1 MIQFFNRMLPRRRL
15 PVRRVAPQI
24 TQAAISGQNNDV
36 FSIGTLN
43 VPGGQCG
50 TDSTGATGATGIS
63 GSTGPMGYTGATG
76 PQGATG
82 PDGATGLTG
91 ATGATGLTGAT
102 GPYGA
107 TGATGLTGSSGSVG
121 ATGETGSTG
130 IQGSSGATGPT
141 GESGSTGVQGATGL
155 TGSTG
160 PLGATGVQGATGLT
174 GSTGSSGSTGVQG
187 ATGLTGSTGP
197 LGATGLTGATGV
209 GKCKRITVDDDYQI
223 IDTDYYIGVNSRN
236 STTIT
241 LPNLSEHDDDDE
253 HDNTC
258 SEYIIKAEMSAPMGN
273 RKITVVPRGS
283 ATIDGAS
290 GYVIVIPYESVTV
303 ISNNGNWWII

>member
-102 GPYGA
+102 GPDGA
-107 TGATGLTGSSGSVG
+107 TGATGLTGATGSMG
-121 ATGETGSTG
+121 ATGATGATG

-155 TGSTG
+155 
-160 PLGATGVQGATGLT
+160 V
-174 GSTGSSGSTGVQG
+174 GSTGVQG
-187 ATGLTGSTGP
+187 DIGNT
-197 LGATGLTGATGV
+197 GATGLTGATGV

-241 LPNLSEHDDDDE
+241 LPNLSEHDDDDDDDDDE

>member
-102 GPYGA
+102 GPDGA

-130 IQGSSGATGPT
+130 IQGS
-141 GESGSTGVQGATGL
+141 TGVTG
-155 TGSTG
+155 
-160 PLGATGVQGATGLT
+160 Q
-174 GSTGSSGSTGVQG
+174 TGSSGSTGIQG
-187 ATGLTGSTGP
+187 ATGITGVTGQTGSSGSTGIQ
-197 LGATGLTGATGV
+197 GATGITGATGP
-209 GKCKRITVDDDYQI
+209 GFECATKTVSDDYTI
-223 IDTDYYIGVNSRN
+223 VVTDYYIGVDADEAV
-236 STTIT
+236 TIK
-241 LPNLSEHDDDDE
+241 LPKKPEDCL
-253 HDNTC
+253 
-258 SEYIIKAEMSAPMGN
+258 EYIIKAQMGPPLGN
-273 RKITVVPRGS
+273 RKVTIVPQGT
-283 ATIDGAS
+283 ATIDGLIE
-290 GYVIVIPYESVTV
+290 YEMTIPYESVTV
-303 ISNNGNWWII
+303 ISNDGNWWII

>member
-82 PDGATGLTG
+82 PDGATGATGLTG

-102 GPYGA
+102 GPDGA
-107 TGATGLTGSSGSVG
+107 TGATGLTGASGSVG

-130 IQGSSGATGPT
+130 IK
-141 GESGSTGVQGATGL
+141 GSTGVTG
-155 TGSTG
+155 
-160 PLGATGVQGATGLT
+160 Q
-174 GSTGSSGSTGVQG
+174 TGSSGSTGIQG
-187 ATGLTGSTGP
+187 ATGI
-197 LGATGLTGATGV
+197 TGATGP
-209 GKCKRITVDDDYQI
+209 GFECATKTVSDDYTI
-223 IDTDYYIGVNSRN
+223 VVTDYYIGVDADEAV
-236 STTIT
+236 TIT
-241 LPNLSEHDDDDE
+241 LPKKPEDCL
-253 HDNTC
+253 
-258 SEYIIKAEMSAPMGN
+258 EYIIKAQMGPPLGN
-273 RKITVVPRGS
+273 RKVTIVPQGT
-283 ATIDGAS
+283 ATIDG
-290 GYVIVIPYESVTV
+290 VIEYEMTIPYESVTV
-303 ISNNGNWWII
+303 ISNDGNWWII